1 MSTLVLLRHGQA
13 SFGSKKY
20 DALSELGVRQSEATG
35 RFWAAQGQAF
45 THVWIGPRDRHRQT
59 ATAAL
64 APLGLAV
71 PDAVEQGLDEFA
83 DGTQILASAQ
93 ARLGVHLVGDGAVT
107 GRSRALHYANEITEW
122 AEGRVVVDGVPT
134 PEAFRA
140 TVGEWLAR
148 ATSLPGTGQTI
159 LAVTSGGV
167 IGAVLSLVL
176 DLPTGLIGHFMK
188 VTRNASITEIL
199 FSPGRRPAL
208 MSFNQVGHLAPDAHT
223 LI

>member
-20 DALSELGVRQSEATG
+20 DALSDLGRSQSDDTG
-35 RFWAAQGQAF
+35 RFWAARGQTF
-45 THVWIGPRDRHRQT
+45 TNVWIGPRDRHRQT
-59 ATAAL
+59 AEGAL
-64 APLGLAV
+64 APLGIAV
-71 PDAVEQGLDEFA
+71 PTAVERGLDEFA
-83 DGTQILASAQ
+83 DGSQILASAER
-93 ARLGVHLVGDGAVT
+93 RLGVRLVGEGAVS

-122 AEGRVVVDGVPT
+122 AEGRVIIDGVPT

-140 TVGEWLAR
+140 GVGEWLVR
-148 ATSLPGTGQTI
+148 ATASTQGGQTV

-167 IGAVLSLVL
+167 IGAVMSLVL
-176 DLPTGLIGHFMK
+176 DVPLGMIGHFMK

-199 FSPGRRPAL
+199 FSPGRAPAL
-208 MSFNQVGHLAPDAHT
+208 MSFNCVGHLPTASQT